1 MRGENV
7 EVYWGVEDAEA
18 ISPNCWL
25 QAPPPTSSPPT
36 SENIIV
42 ASVKDPWG
50 NILGI
55 IKNPH
60 FKL

>member
-1 MRGENV
+1 M

-18 ISPNCWL
+18 AFAQML
-25 QAPPPTSSPPT
+25 AAGATAHQQPTDVG
-36 SENIIV
+36 EGIV
-42 ASVKDPWG
+42 VATVKDPWG